1 MTPVVDVVVPTAG
14 RPELGRLLLSLAAAG
29 SPRPA
34 RVIVVDDRK
43 EDGLPLALPSTD
55 LSLEVVKSGGR
66 GPAAARNLGWRT
78 SRAEWTAFL
87 DDDVVCPRGWLGTLR
102 ADLVDL
108 PEDVAGSQGRI
119 RVRLPAGRRPTDW
132 ERNVKGLETA
142 LWATADMAYRRSA
155 LVAVGGFEERFPRPY
170 REDADL
176 ALRVEAAGWRLVQG
190 RRQVEHPV
198 PPARSWESLRRQAG
212 NADDALML
220 RLHGRGWR
228 RRIGG
233 GRGRRARNLLVTA
246 TALIGAAGALGGRR
260 GLALLAGGLWAAATA
275 EFAWQRIAPGPRT
288 PAEVVSMVL
297 TSALIPPLATW
308 SWARGLLGFLP
319 GRRPPAVVLS
329 GPSGRSPAAALR
341 RWIGRLRAG
350 AFSGRFGR
358 LRAVAL
364 PRPPARP
371 LAVLFD
377 RDGTLVEDVPY
388 NGDPALVRPLRGARA
403 ALDRLRQESIP
414 IAVVS
419 NQSGVARGILSRAQV
434 EAVNRRIE
442 ELLGPIGTWLVCPH
456 GPDDRCSCRK
466 PEPGLVLAAA
476 ERLGVPP
483 DRCVLVGDI
492 GADLEAARAAGAR
505 GILVPTPVTRPE
517 EVAAAGEVAP
527 DLEAAVARVLS

>member
-1 MTPVVDVVVPTAG
+1 VTPLVDVVVPTAG

-34 RVIVVDDRK
+34 RVIVVDDRRA
-43 EDGLPLALPSTD
+43 DGGPLALPSTD
-55 LSLEVVKSGGR
+55 LPLEVVKSGGR
-66 GPAAARNLGWRT
+66 GPAAARNLGWRA
-78 SRAEWTAFL
+78 SRAEWIAFL
-87 DDDVVCPRGWLGTLR
+87 DDDVVCPRGWLEALS

-108 PEDVAGSQGRI
+108 PEEVAGSQGRI
-119 RVRLPAGRRPTDW
+119 LVRLPARRRPTDR

-155 LVAVGGFEERFPRPY
+155 LVGVCGFDERFPRAY

-198 PPARSWESLRRQAG
+198 PAARSWESLRRQAG

-220 RLHGRGWR
+220 RLHGLAWR

-233 GRGRRARNLLVTA
+233 SRGRRPQNLAVTA
-246 TALIGAAGALGGRR
+246 AALLGAAATLSGRR
-260 GLALLAGGLWAAATA
+260 RLGLLLGGLWAAGTA
-275 EFAWQRIAPGPRT
+275 EFAWRRIAPGPRT
-288 PAEVVSMVL
+288 AGEVAEMLL

-308 SWARGLLGFLP
+308 SWIRGLVSA
-319 GRRPPAVVLS
+319 PPH
-329 GPSGRSPAAALR
+329 RQ
-341 RWIGRLRAG
+341 
-350 AFSGRFGR
+350 
-358 LRAVAL
+358 
-364 PRPPARP
+364 P

-388 NGDPALVRPLRGARA
+388 NGDPALVRPLPGARA
-403 ALDRLRQESIP
+403 ALDRLRRESIP

-419 NQSGVARGILSRAQV
+419 NQSGVAHGLLSRAQV
-434 EAVNRRIE
+434 EAVNCRIE
-442 ELLGPIGTWLVCPH
+442 ELLGPIGIWLVCPH
-456 GPDDRCSCRK
+456 GPDDRCGCRK

-476 ERLGVPP
+476 EWLGVPP

-505 GILVPTPVTRPE
+505 GILVPTAVTRPE
-517 EVAAAGEVAP
+517 EVAGAQEVAP
-527 DLEAAVARVLS
+527 DLEAAVERVLG